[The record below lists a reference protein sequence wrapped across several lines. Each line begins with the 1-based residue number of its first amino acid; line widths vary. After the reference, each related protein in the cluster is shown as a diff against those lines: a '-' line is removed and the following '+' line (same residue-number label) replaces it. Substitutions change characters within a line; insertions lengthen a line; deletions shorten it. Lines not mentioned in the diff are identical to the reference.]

1 MQFCGGISFEQKDK
15 IYIKS
20 VFLSRL
26 KVTIP
31 FLVDGVILKDAII
44 NITNEKFSPNV
55 SRDNLNTNYQG
66 VLSYA
71 IGKALHIWILENVA
85 ISIEERNLLEKFIE
99 VCYHDNNCCLKIN

>member
-1 MQFCGGISFEQKDK
+1 MDLKFTPN
-15 IYIKS
+15 
-20 VFLSRL
+20 VLLSRL

-44 NITNEKFSPNV
+44 NITNDNFSHNV
-55 SRDNLNTNYQG
+55 SRDNLNTDYQRI
-66 VLSYA
+66 LFYA

-85 ISIEERNLLEKFIE
+85 ISNEERKLLEKFIE